1 MPTISAASR
10 PSRSPMTNVANV
22 LNLYHELLIM
32 LMRININTINIQNM
46 KERETTHGEI
56 FIYGKIG
63 VITKIAMTVLL
74 PGLLICWQ

>member
-1 MPTISAASR
+1 
-10 PSRSPMTNVANV
+10 
-22 LNLYHELLIM
+22 M